1 MEKILMKKQAGNFAP
16 GHQIIGRWKKRPY
29 IILGKLGSG
38 ACGTVY
44 KCRST
49 RGETYALKIGTDSS
63 RLMLEVNMLKKFS
76 KVQGEK
82 LGPSFVDVDDYRIPE
97 GPQLPFYVM
106 EYIEGKPLPQF
117 LAGKPKEWIGLCAAQ
132 LLGDI
137 AKLHKA
143 GYVFGDLK
151 TDNLLVS
158 GSRVRLIDVGGVT
171 AAGRAIKEYTEFYDR
186 GYWGMGSRKAE
197 PSYDLFAITMIMLET
212 AGAGRFEKGGSPKK
226 TLEQKLAAVPLLKPY
241 RTVIQN
247 GWKGKYRNAGEM
259 QKDLS
264 GVLLYKAPAPTRVH
278 YRADKR
284 SSSDAGERTAIAL
297 FSVLLMGGS
306 LVPFFL

>member
-1 MEKILMKKQAGNFAP
+1 MKKQAGNFSP
-16 GHQIIGRWKKRPY
+16 GHQVLGRWNKHPY
-29 IILGKLGSG
+29 IIMEKLGSG

-49 RGETYALKIGTDSS
+49 RGETYALKMGTDSS
-63 RLMLEVNMLKKFS
+63 RMMLEVNMLKKFS

-82 LGPSFVDVDDYRIPE
+82 LGPSFVDVDDYRMS
-97 GPQLPFYVM
+97 GGHQLPFYVM

-117 LAGKPKEWIGLCAAQ
+117 LAGKSKEWVGICAAQ
-132 LLGDI
+132 IMGDI
-137 AKLHKA
+137 AKLHEA

-212 AGAGRFEKGGSPKK
+212 AGAGRFERGSSPRK
-226 TLEQKLAAVPLLKPY
+226 TLEQKLAAAPVLKPY
-241 RTVIQN
+241 RKIIQN
-247 GWKGKYRNAGEM
+247 GWKGKYKDASEM
-259 QKDLS
+259 EKDMA
-264 GVLLYKAPAPTRVH
+264 GVLLYKTPSSTRVH
-278 YRADKR
+278 FRADQKKK
-284 SSSDAGERTAIAL
+284 STDSGELTAITL
-297 FSVLLMGGS
+297 LSVLLMGGS
-306 LVPFFL
+306 LITFFL